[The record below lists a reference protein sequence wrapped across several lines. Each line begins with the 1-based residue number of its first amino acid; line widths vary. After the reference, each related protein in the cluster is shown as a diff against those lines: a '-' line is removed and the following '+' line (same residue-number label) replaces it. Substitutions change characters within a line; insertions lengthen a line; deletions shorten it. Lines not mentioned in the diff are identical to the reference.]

1 MSMVWKPIVGF
12 EDCGEVSNTGLIRN
26 KHGLIRKTTVAKN
39 GYERVGFHGG
49 QETVFVHRLVA
60 RAFCNGYEDSLQVNH
75 KDGDK
80 LNNNAD
86 NLEWVTHSQNI
97 KHSFD
102 ALGKKSPSH
111 YAMKVPVEDI
121 PTIQERRNRGE
132 TFQSIADDYGVT
144 HGAIIKK
151 LKKAKG
157 GVPCQH

>member
-49 QETVFVHRLVA
+49 QETVFVHRIVA
-60 RAFCNGYEDSLQVNH
+60 RAFCDGYADGLEINH
-75 KDGDK
+75 KDGNK

-86 NLEWVTHSQNI
+86 NLEWVTRSQNVQ
-97 KHSFD
+97 HSFD
-102 ALGKKSPSH
+102 VLGKKSPSH

-121 PTIQERRNRGE
+121 PTIQERRNQGE

-144 HGAIIKK
+144 HAAIIKK

>member
-60 RAFCNGYEDSLQVNH
+60 RAFCDGYADGLLVNH

-80 LNNNAD
+80 LNNNAE
-86 NLEWVTHSQNI
+86 NLEWVTQSENI
-97 KHSFD
+97 KHAYAIGNKTYAHPNTIISDDEF
-102 ALGKKSPSH
+102 KK
-111 YAMKVPVEDI
+111 VLV
-121 PTIQERRNRGE
+121 RRANGE
-132 TFQSIADDYGVT
+132 TQQSIANDYGVT
-144 HGAIIKK
+144 RGAIGNRITRMKE
-151 LKKAKG
+151 AEH
-157 GVPCQH
+157 CQR

>member
-1 MSMVWKPIVGF
+1 MSMIWKPIVGF

-26 KHGLIRKTTVAKN
+26 KHGLIRKTTVGKN

-86 NLEWVTHSQNI
+86 NLEWVTCSENV
-97 KHSFD
+97 KHAFD
-102 ALGKKSPSH
+102 TGLKVYAHPNTIISDDEFKK
-111 YAMKVPVEDI
+111 VLV
-121 PTIQERRNRGE
+121 RRANGE
-132 TFQSIADDYGVT
+132 TQQAIANDYGVT
-144 HGAIIKK
+144 RGAIGNRITRMKE
-151 LKKAKG
+151 
-157 GVPCQH
+157 VEHCQR

>member
-26 KHGLIRKTTVAKN
+26 KHGLIRKTTVGKN

-60 RAFCNGYEDSLQVNH
+60 RAFCDGYEDSLQVNH

-86 NLEWVTHSQNI
+86 NLEWVTCSENV
-97 KHSFD
+97 KHAFD
-102 ALGKKSPSH
+102 TGLKV
-111 YAMKVPVEDI
+111 YAHPNTIISDDEFQKVLD
-121 PTIQERRNRGE
+121 RRANGE
-132 TFQSIADDYGVT
+132 TCQSIADDYGVT
-144 HGAIIKK
+144 KAAITNRIARMKE
-151 LKKAKG
+151 AEH
-157 GVPCQH
+157 CQH

>member
-26 KHGLIRKTTVAKN
+26 KHGLIRKTNVGKN

-60 RAFCNGYEDSLQVNH
+60 RAFCEGYKDSLQVNH

-86 NLEWVTHSQNI
+86 NLEWVTVSENV
-97 KHSFD
+97 KHAFD
-102 ALGKKSPSH
+102 TGLKVYAHPNTVISDDEFKKVL
-111 YAMKVPVEDI
+111 A
-121 PTIQERRNRGE
+121 RRANGE
-132 TFQSIADDYGVT
+132 TQQSIADDYGVT
-144 HGAIIKK
+144 GAAIGNRITRMKE
-151 LKKAKG
+151 ADQ
-157 GVPCQH
+157 CQH

>member
-1 MSMVWKPIVGF
+1 MSMVWRPIVGF
-12 EDCGEVSNTGLIRN
+12 EDCGKVSNTGLIRN
-26 KHGLIRKTTVAKN
+26 KHGLIRKTTVGKN

-60 RAFCNGYEDSLQVNH
+60 RAFCDGYADGLEINH

-86 NLEWVTHSQNI
+86 NLEWVTHSENV

-102 ALGKKSPSH
+102 ALGKKSPSQ

-121 PTIQERRNRGE
+121 PVIQERRNQGE
-132 TFQSIADDYGVT
+132 TFQSIAGDYGVT
-144 HGAIIKK
+144 AHAIMHK
-151 LKKAKG
+151 LSRAKG

>member
-1 MSMVWKPIVGF
+1 MSMVWKAIVGF

-49 QETVFVHRLVA
+49 QETVFVHRIVA
-60 RAFCNGYEDSLQVNH
+60 RAFCDGYADGLEINH
-75 KDGDK
+75 KDGNK

-86 NLEWVTHSQNI
+86 NLEWVTRSQNVQ
-97 KHSFD
+97 HSFD
-102 ALGKKSPSH
+102 VLGKKSPSH

-121 PTIQERRNRGE
+121 PTIQERRNQGE

-144 HGAIIKK
+144 HAAIIKK